1 MREESE
7 NPVTIDVDIGG
18 TFTDCFVRYD
28 GRVLTGKAETT
39 EHDLSVSFFAA
50 IEDAIAPLAVGKR
63 ELLSVADRVRYST
76 TVALNKLIAREGTQL
91 GLLMTKGL
99 TDVPFIGRGSQ
110 WSDGLPIQDRRNVVD
125 AVKPEPLVPKDR
137 TLPVKERIDYR
148 GNVVRALDEADL
160 REKIHTLVD
169 RGARGFVV
177 SLAWSFRN
185 PTHERRVRE
194 IIKEEY
200 PDAYLGSAP
209 VYLSSEVNPRRG
221 EYERTMTTILNGYLH
236 RPIAEELFDIDDELR
251 KQGYED
257 PLMMIHNTGG
267 MAEVFRTAA
276 IDMFNGGPVAAL
288 IGSQHLGDQYG
299 FDNVIAADMG
309 GTSFDLSL
317 VVDGSARKYDM
328 NPEVDQWRVN
338 SAMLETKSIGAGG
351 GSIATVNEDL
361 DYRLE
366 VGPESAGSNPGPAC
380 YNQGGREATV
390 TDADVVLGYI
400 NPDNFQGGEMELSVR
415 QARRVI
421 SRNIAKP
428 LDLDVEAAAQ
438 LIRKIVDA
446 KMGNM
451 IYKETALRGFDPREF
466 VMLAIGGAGPTH
478 AADIARHANIDTVVT
493 FPYASVFSAYGSS
506 VMDTIHTYEQSRELA
521 LIDPHD
527 GEYLTEF
534 DQFNE
539 VVTSLRDQGLR
550 DFRAEGYDPED
561 VTFQLELDM
570 KYGGLL
576 DVTRVQSPHSQIDST
591 EDVADICTAFEDAY
605 RDAYSPIAT
614 SPESGVLIQ
623 NFLLRGVVPTEK
635 PELVSYDPA
644 GPDPSGARVGERDV
658 YWTTADTTRPTPVY
672 DKAKLRPENV
682 IQGPAIVEGTNTT
695 IAITPSMEFHIDEY
709 LIGTMR
715 QS

>member
-1 MREESE
+1 MSE
-7 NPVTIDVDIGG
+7 VSDRLVTIDVDIGG

-28 GRVLTGKAETT
+28 GQILTGKAETT
-39 EHDLSVSFFAA
+39 EHDLSVGFFAA
-50 IEDAIAPLAVGKR
+50 IRDAISSLDVDQR
-63 ELLSVADRVRYST
+63 EILSAADRVRYST
-76 TVALNKLIAREGTQL
+76 TVALNKLIAREGSKL

-125 AVKPEPLVPKDR
+125 AKKPEPLIPKDR
-137 TLPVKERIDYR
+137 TFPVKERIDYR

-160 REKIHTLVD
+160 REKIHKLVD

-185 PTHERRVRE
+185 PTHEHRVRE
-194 IIKEEY
+194 IIKDEY

-209 VYLSSEVNPRRG
+209 VYLSSEVNPQRG
-221 EYERTMTTILNGYLH
+221 EYERTMTTVLNGYLH
-236 RPIAEELFDIDDELR
+236 RPIAEELFLIDDELR

-267 MAEVFRTAA
+267 MAEVFRTTA

-288 IGSQHLGDQYG
+288 IGSQHLGEQHGY
-299 FDNVIAADMG
+299 DNVITADMG
-309 GTSFDLSL
+309 GTSFDLSH

-328 NPEVDQWRVN
+328 EPEVEQWRVN

-366 VGPESAGSNPGPAC
+366 VGPESAGANPGPAC
-380 YNQGGREATV
+380 YNQGGRKATV
-390 TDADVVLGYI
+390 TDADVVLGYL
-400 NPDNFQGGEMELSVR
+400 NPDNFRGGEKELSVR
-415 QARRVI
+415 QAKRAI
-421 SRNIAKP
+421 TRNIANP
-428 LDLDVEAAAQ
+428 LDIDVAAAAQ

-506 VMDTIHTYEQSRELA
+506 VMDTVHTYEQSRELP

-527 GEYLTEF
+527 GEYLWEF
-534 DQFNE
+534 TRFNE
-539 VVTSLRDQGLR
+539 VVSSLRDRGVR
-550 DFRAEGYDPED
+550 DFIAEGFAPED

-576 DVTRVQSPHSQIDST
+576 DVTRVQSPHAEIDST
-591 EDVADICTAFEDAY
+591 TDVADICDAFESKY

-623 NFLLRGVVPTEK
+623 NFLLKGVVPTEK
-635 PELVSYDPA
+635 PELVSYEPA
-644 GPDPSGARVGERDV
+644 GADPSGAQVGERDV
-658 YWTTADTTRPTPVY
+658 YWTTADGARSTPVY
-672 DKAKLRPENV
+672 DKAKLQPENV
-682 IQGPAIVEGTNTT
+682 IEGPAIVEGTNTT
-695 IAITPSMEFHIDEY
+695 IAVTPSMEFEINEY
-709 LIGTMR
+709 LIGTM
-715 QS
+715 QQV